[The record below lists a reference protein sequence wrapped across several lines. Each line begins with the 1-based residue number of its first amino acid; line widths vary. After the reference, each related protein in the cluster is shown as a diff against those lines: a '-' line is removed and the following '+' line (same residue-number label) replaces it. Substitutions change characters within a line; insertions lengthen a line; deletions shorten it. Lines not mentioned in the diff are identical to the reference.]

1 MKGVLPV
8 KRLNRLSWLLS
19 VIIGIIFYF
28 VILHNDS
35 EKHVYYYTSLTMLG
49 IVLVGYSDVGLM
61 SILVKRFSVR
71 SKKFNLY
78 RRLSTYTTSIIIYL
92 LLRPVFAWA
101 GDRSWTFWDLGMLLA
116 FIGSGIVINTT
127 IIIMH
132 DSVLL
137 YESKLQ
143 SELEV
148 SMLKAANAEAM
159 NLVLKRQ
166 IQPHFLFNALNTLKA
181 LYHKDTQTADTYMVH
196 MANFLR
202 ASIFHDSSNISSL
215 EDEIKLLSDYL
226 EMQHI
231 SFGTALVCTISLSEE
246 TLKSFSLPSFSLQPL
261 LENAIKHNTFTQ
273 EEPLHVTIS
282 QEKNW
287 LVISNNLQKKKIKT
301 ASTNYGLANLAE
313 RYRLWSGDEIIVKE
327 DQDTFSVSIKLL
339 TNEHS
344 DHRG

>member
-1 MKGVLPV
+1 MEGALPV

-28 VILHNDS
+28 IILHNDS
-35 EKHVYYYTSLTMLG
+35 DRHVYYYTSLTMLG

-61 SILVKRFSVR
+61 LILAARFPVR

-78 RRLSTYTTSIIIYL
+78 RRLSTYTSSVIIYL
-92 LLRPVFAWA
+92 VLRPVFSRV
-101 GDRSWTFWDLGMLLA
+101 GDRSWSFWDINMLLA
-116 FIGSGIVINTT
+116 FIGSGIVINTM

-181 LYHKDTQTADTYMVH
+181 LYHKDTQTADTYMLH

-215 EDEIKLLSDYL
+215 EDEVKLLYDYL
-226 EMQHI
+226 EMQQI
-231 SFGTALVCTISLSEE
+231 SFGTALVCTISLPEE
-246 TLKSFSLPSFSLQPL
+246 TLKNFSLPSFSLQPL

-273 EEPLHVTIS
+273 EEPLDVTIS
-282 QEKNW
+282 QEENW
-287 LVISNNLQKKKIKT
+287 LVISNNLQKKKIKA

-313 RYRLWSGDEIIVKE
+313 RYRLWSGEEIIIKE